1 MSSCTVI
8 SGVVNTIHFSKYNSI
23 SFTCAWMSSARMY
36 HPYLFQMPEAK
47 KKLKEVEKLTAI
59 VQPVQFLEIIITEIH
74 SLSYYIHE
82 VWYVCDDGGFGSI
95 SECILAIVHHRSIV
109 IGNIQGV

>member
-1 MSSCTVI
+1 MYVSPLFI
-8 SGVVNTIHFSKYNSI
+8 SN
-23 SFTCAWMSSARMY
+23 ARS
-36 HPYLFQMPEAK
+36 K

-82 VWYVCDDGGFGSI
+82 VWYVCDDGGFSSI